1 MTTLALFPTPV
12 ETIPNAITDLER
24 FYLERK
30 VRSLKHNH
38 HQSIKGDGFS
48 THNPHETYP
57 ILSDDIRL
65 RLQKILDEYNI
76 KVGNVPSKITY
87 VWSNIQNQGSIL
99 KEHCHPNSLVS
110 GALYINVEDGS
121 KLYFHNPNPYIYYS
135 AKENVSPYNMEH
147 QWLPVENGTL
157 LLFPSWLRHG
167 KDDEYN
173 TIHERIVISF
183 NAL

>member
-24 FYLERK
+24 LYLEKK

-76 KVGNVPSKITY
+76 KVGNFPSKITY

-121 KLYFHNPNPYIYYS
+121 KLYFHNPNSYIYYS

-183 NAL
+183 NAV